1 MNYVSKMIFPENRG
15 GFPAKRIP
23 HKILETFLV
32 EKNAKKNEFL
42 GICLVIS
49 IKWVNEMVQNHAYS
63 QAKLSEVI
71 LEVLRRLMGSS
82 LFQDR
87 APRESD
93 FLVNPIIS

>member
-1 MNYVSKMIFPENRG
+1 M
-15 GFPAKRIP
+15 
-23 HKILETFLV
+23 
-32 EKNAKKNEFL
+32 
-42 GICLVIS
+42 VIS

-87 APRESD
+87 APRGSD
-93 FLVNPIIS
+93 FLVNAIISSLRSTYSVDMDPSSFLNTRTPSY